1 MRRARARRCC
11 GSGLLLVRC
20 TRRRPPAP
28 GAASGVPWWVWPLAL
43 FVVCFLMGI
52 VAVPAGIGGGTL
64 FVPIVG
70 SFFPFHLDFVRGAG
84 LLVALASALAA
95 GPMLLRS
102 GLGSLRLALPLAV
115 LASATS
121 IGGAMLGLA
130 MPANVVQMLLGG
142 VVLGIVVLMLVT
154 KKSEFPHVAQPDA
167 LSQALALNGVF
178 VDGASGRVV
187 QWQVHRTVPGLF
199 VFLGIGV
206 LAGMFGIGAGWANV
220 PALNLLMGAPLKVS
234 AGTSGLVL
242 SLVDSSAAWV
252 YINQGAVLP
261 MIAVP
266 SVVGMMLGA
275 RIGARLLERAQ
286 GLGDPAHGDRGAAVR
301 RAARAAQGHR
311 GVAMKAAPRPGRA
324 ARRAVALRAPARLGH
339 AHRPVRAGADLRRL
353 HDRVDAPARAAGAT
367 ARAVGPAG
375 GQLSCSRRSRRWA
388 GAGSRWCSAATSP
401 ASWASS
407 ILAGCSLVCLLAL
420 VPLYLRRGD
429 RAFVA
434 LCLAEV
440 AVVLLAASGWLTAGH

>member
-1 MRRARARRCC
+1 MTSRRAAIV
-11 GSGLLLVRC
+11 GSALLLIV
-20 TRRRPPAP
+20 ASAQAA
-28 GAASGVPWWVWPLAL
+28 GAAAGGGVPWWVWPLAL

-84 LLVALASALAA
+84 LMVALASALAA

-115 LASATS
+115 LASASS

-142 VVLGIVVLMLVT
+142 VVLGIVVLMLVA
-154 KKSEFPHVAQPDA
+154 KKSEFPNVTQPDA

-178 VDGASGRVV
+178 IDGASGRAVH
-187 QWQVHRTVPGLF
+187 WQVHRTVPGLI

-220 PALNLLMGAPLKVS
+220 PALNLLMGAPVKVA

-275 RIGARLLERAQ
+275 RIGARLLNV
-286 GLGDPAHGDRGAAVR
+286 LKGAVIRRMVIAVLLF
-301 RAARAAQGHR
+301 AGARALLKGT
-311 GVAMKAAPRPGRA
+311 GVWP
-324 ARRAVALRAPARLGH
+324 
-339 AHRPVRAGADLRRL
+339 
-353 HDRVDAPARAAGAT
+353 
-367 ARAVGPAG
+367 
-375 GQLSCSRRSRRWA
+375 
-388 GAGSRWCSAATSP
+388 
-401 ASWASS
+401 
-407 ILAGCSLVCLLAL
+407 
-420 VPLYLRRGD
+420 
-429 RAFVA
+429 
-434 LCLAEV
+434 
-440 AVVLLAASGWLTAGH
+440 